1 MYDFYDSMKKDTI
14 AEIEYVRGMY
24 EAQVHKVKQE
34 EYMKNLLFADYVRR
48 VKGNRSR
55 YDYIEK
61 VFKDA
66 QGQIGKKK
74 KKEREQLSI
83 IESFVKEDFL
93 SNSNLFKLT
102 GLISGGYEGYYWN
115 VEFEG
120 FGQTFYISIPMMDY
134 INTKNIGSAHDGM
147 FAFITKESSCSTYV
161 KKRSYKIEDIAEY
174 IKSYFGL
181 DEVNND
187 ES

>member
-83 IESFVKEDFL
+83 IEEFVKEDFL
-93 SNSNLFKLT
+93 SNCRFFKLT
-102 GLISGGYEGYYWN
+102 NIICGGYEGYYWN

-134 INTKNIGSAHDGM
+134 INIKNIGSAHDGM
-147 FAFITKESSCSTYV
+147 FAFIVRESSCSTMV

-174 IKSYFGL
+174 IREYFEL
-181 DEVNND
+181 DKVD
-187 ES
+187 EDEY

>member
-24 EAQVHKVKQE
+24 EAQAHKVKQE
-34 EYMKNLLFADYVRR
+34 EYVKNLMFADYVKR
-48 VKGNRSR
+48 VKSNRSR
-55 YDYIEK
+55 YDYIEG
-61 VFKDA
+61 VFKEA

-74 KKEREQLSI
+74 KKEREQLST
-83 IESFVKEDFL
+83 IEEFVKKDFL
-93 SNSNLFKLT
+93 NNCNLFKLT

-120 FGQTFYISIPMMDY
+120 FGQKFYISIPMMDN

-147 FAFITKESSCSTYV
+147 FAFIVRESSCATYL
-161 KKRSYKIEDIAEY
+161 KKKSYKIEDIAEY
-174 IKSYFGL
+174 VKSYFGL

-187 ES
+187 EY

>member
-34 EYMKNLLFADYVRR
+34 EYMKNLLFADYVKR
-48 VKGNRSR
+48 VRSNRSR

-66 QGQIGKKK
+66 QGQVGKKK

-83 IESFVKEDFL
+83 IEEFVKEDFL
-93 SNSNLFKLT
+93 SNCRFLSL
-102 GLISGGYEGYYWN
+102 LILLVVAMRG
-115 VEFEG
+115 
-120 FGQTFYISIPMMDY
+120 I
-134 INTKNIGSAHDGM
+134 IGM
-147 FAFITKESSCSTYV
+147 
-161 KKRSYKIEDIAEY
+161 
-174 IKSYFGL
+174 
-181 DEVNND
+181 
-187 ES
+187 

>member
-1 MYDFYDSMKKDTI
+1 MI
-14 AEIEYVRGMY
+14 PLEIEYVRGMY

-34 EYMKNLLFADYVRR
+34 EYVKNLMFADYVRK

-55 YDYIEK
+55 YDYLEK

-74 KKEREQLSI
+74 KKEREQLST
-83 IESFVKEDFL
+83 IETFLRDDFFCD
-93 SNSNLFKLT
+93 NSNFKIT
-102 GLISGGYEGYYWN
+102 RIISGGYETYYWS

-120 FGQTFYISIPMMDY
+120 YGQTLNIVIPVMDN
-134 INTKNIGSAHDGM
+134 INTKNIEHAYDGM
-147 FAFITKESSCSTYV
+147 FAFSVKESGSLWL
-161 KKRSYKIEDIAEY
+161 KKKSYKIEDIAEY
-174 IKSYFGL
+174 IKSYFRL

-187 ES
+187 EY